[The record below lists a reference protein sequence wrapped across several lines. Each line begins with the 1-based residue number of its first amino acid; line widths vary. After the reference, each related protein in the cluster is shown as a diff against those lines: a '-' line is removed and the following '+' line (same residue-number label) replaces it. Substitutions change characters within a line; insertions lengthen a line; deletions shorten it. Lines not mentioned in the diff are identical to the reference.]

1 MKTKN
6 LLTNENKY
14 NLLTGRVPLLLNRYL
29 GQKFKKE
36 GINLSREQWSIL
48 AVLYHTDGVSQ
59 QILADATNRDKPSVT
74 RLVDNLE
81 KLGLVERRN
90 HEVDR
95 RLNLIFL
102 TNKGKELEQPILKV
116 VNDVIHETT
125 KGLTEAQILAV
136 RDAFQVIY
144 ENIK

>member
-81 KLGLVERRN
+81 KLGLVERRD
-90 HEVDR
+90 HETDR

-102 TNKGKELEQPILKV
+102 TNKGKKLEEPILKV
-116 VNDVIHETT
+116 VNDAIDETT
-125 KGLTEAQILAV
+125 KGLTEEQILAI

>member
-81 KLGLVERRN
+81 KLGLVERRD
-90 HEVDR
+90 HETDR

-102 TNKGKELEQPILKV
+102 TNKGKTLEEPILKV
-116 VNDVIHETT
+116 VNDAIDETT
-125 KGLTEAQILAV
+125 KGLTEEQILAV

>member
-1 MKTKN
+1 MVTN
-6 LLTNENKY
+6 HFITNENKY

-29 GQKFKKE
+29 GQKLKKE
-36 GINLSREQWSIL
+36 GIDLSREQWSIL

-81 KLGLVERRN
+81 KLGLVERRK

-102 TNKGKELEQPILKV
+102 TDQGRSLEQPILQV
-116 VNDVIHETT
+116 VNDVIEETT
-125 KGLTEAQILAV
+125 KGLTEAQLLAV
-136 RDAFQVIY
+136 RDAFQIIY